1 MWPFSSKYDLQQSGI
16 FNGWT
21 DRHSHILPGVDDGI
35 QSIEDSIA
43 ILSMYEQIGVKKV
56 WLTPHIMEDCPN
68 TPEKLK
74 SRFEELKSTYQG
86 NVELALSAEN
96 MMDGLFIKRLE
107 QGILMPYGD
116 NQNELLI
123 ETSYV
128 QPPMRMES
136 ILRDMQKAGFTPVL
150 AHPERYLYM
159 DAEKYENI
167 KEMGV
172 KFQLNITSLIGAYG
186 NQVKER
192 AEYLLNEG
200 YYNYSGSDAHSYHA
214 ILRAFEHKALKK
226 NTIVAIHQ
234 YLSPIN
240 KQIQ

>member
-1 MWPFSSKYDLQQSGI
+1 MWPFSSKYSLQQSD
-16 FNGWT
+16 FLKGWT

-35 QSIEDSIA
+35 QTIEDSIA
-43 ILSMYEQIGVKKV
+43 ILSMYEQMGVKKV

-74 SRFEELKSTYQG
+74 TRFEELKSAYKG
-86 NVELALSAEN
+86 NIEIALSAEN

-107 QGILMPYGD
+107 QGILMSYGD
-116 NQNELLI
+116 NNNELLI

-136 ILRDMQKAGFTPVL
+136 ILRDMQKAGITPVL

-214 ILRAFEHKALKK
+214 IRRAFEHKGLKK
-226 NTIVAIHQ
+226 NIVSAIRTK
-234 YLSPIN
+234 L
-240 KQIQ
+240 

>member
-1 MWPFSSKYDLQQSGI
+1 MWPFSSKYSLQQSD
-16 FNGWT
+16 FLKGWT

-35 QSIEDSIA
+35 QTIEDSIA
-43 ILSMYEQIGVKKV
+43 ILSMYEQMGVKKV

-74 SRFEELKSTYQG
+74 TRFEELKSAYKG
-86 NVELALSAEN
+86 NIELALSAEN

-116 NQNELLI
+116 NNNELLI

-136 ILRDMQKAGFTPVL
+136 ILRDMQKAGITPVL

-172 KFQLNITSLIGAYG
+172 KFQLNVTSLIGAYG

-214 ILRAFEHKALKK
+214 IQRAFEHKCLKK
-226 NTIVAIHQ
+226 SIVSAIR
-234 YLSPIN
+234 N
-240 KQIQ
+240 KL

>member
-1 MWPFSSKYDLQQSGI
+1 MWPFSSKYSLQQSD
-16 FNGWT
+16 FLKGWT

-35 QSIEDSIA
+35 QTIEDSIA
-43 ILSMYEQIGVKKV
+43 ILSMYEQMGVKKV

-74 SRFEELKSTYQG
+74 TRFEELKSAYKG
-86 NVELALSAEN
+86 NIELALSAEN
-96 MMDGLFIKRLE
+96 MMDGLFIKRQE

-116 NQNELLI
+116 NNNELLI

-136 ILRDMQKAGFTPVL
+136 ILRDMQKAGITPVL

-214 ILRAFEHKALKK
+214 IQRAFEHKCLKK
-226 NTIVAIHQ
+226 NIVSAICTK
-234 YLSPIN
+234 L
-240 KQIQ
+240 

>member
-1 MWPFSSKYDLQQSGI
+1 MWPFSSKYNLQQSEI
-16 FNGWT
+16 FDGWT

-35 QSIEDSIA
+35 QSIKESLA
-43 ILSMYEQIGVKKV
+43 ILSMYEQMGVKKV

-68 TPEKLK
+68 TPEKIK
-74 SRFEELKSTYQG
+74 TRFEELKSAYQG
-86 NVELALSAEN
+86 NIELALSAEN

-128 QPPMRMES
+128 QPPMRMEG

-186 NQVKER
+186 KQVMER

-214 ILRAFEHKALKK
+214 IQRAFEQKK
-226 NTIVAIHQ
+226 KKKKTVAAIHQ
-234 YLSPIN
+234 HLSSTN
-240 KQIQ
+240 

>member
-1 MWPFSSKYDLQQSGI
+1 MWPFSSKYSLQQSD
-16 FNGWT
+16 FLKGWT

-43 ILSMYEQIGVKKV
+43 ILSMYEQMGVKKV
-56 WLTPHIMEDCPN
+56 WLTPHIMEECPN

-74 SRFEELKSTYQG
+74 TRFEELKSAYKG
-86 NVELALSAEN
+86 NIELALSAEN

-116 NQNELLI
+116 NNNELLI

-136 ILRDMQKAGFTPVL
+136 ILGDMQKAGITPVL

-214 ILRAFEHKALKK
+214 IQRAFEHKCLKK
-226 NTIVAIHQ
+226 SIVSAIRTK
-234 YLSPIN
+234 L
-240 KQIQ
+240 